1 MAHAKTGGSRSFLKG
16 KLANDV
22 YSIGKDGKGKKQ
34 QVVRAI
40 AESVENPRTIGQMR
54 NRAIMATVMQ
64 YISGMRGICDHA
76 FDGITLGQ
84 QSVSHAISQNY
95 KLLAADV
102 KANEAVDNTFALVR
116 YQQERVM
123 PGKYLVSSGDAKFPT
138 NTHGIDFVANG
149 QILLA
154 PLAAD
159 TVKALREL
167 TGLYG
172 DSYITVFGIEQPSV
186 GEPGGVKGL
195 HFARVRLKSSVTDDT
210 AITAD
215 NFESLFD
222 IEGVY
227 ADNALELVFEAGED
241 GAPGEVSIAI
251 ERGDIV
257 AYAIVLS
264 SADENGKYT
273 HTTSTFALREGA
285 TFDSWSW
292 DAVMPYYPIG
302 AEQFLNGGDL

>member
-123 PGKYLVSSGDAKFPT
+123 PGKYLVSSGDAKFPA
-138 NTHGIDFVANG
+138 NTFGADFVALG
-149 QILLA
+149 SITSI
-154 PLAAD
+154 PLTAD
-159 TVKALREL
+159 TVAALRAV

-172 DSYITVFGIEQPSV
+172 DSYITVFGIQQPGAASV
-186 GEPGGVKGL
+186 DGVKGL
-195 HFARVRLKSSVTDDT
+195 QYARVRIKSSVTDDT

-215 NFESLFD
+215 NFKSLFD
-222 IEGVY
+222 IEGNYVDG
-227 ADNALELVFEAGED
+227 AFNLNFEAGED
-241 GAPGEVSIAI
+241 GAPGDVSIGI

-257 AYAIVLS
+257 AKAIVLS
-264 SADENGKYT
+264 SADGNGAHT
-273 HTTSTFALREGA
+273 HTTSYFVLADDL